1 MNGSGLILDF
11 GFWILNFAA
20 IPRRRSP
27 IGNPKSAIQNSKT
40 SVLLG
45 LLAVLAA
52 PALFGQTPAKRVVM
66 KLATLAP
73 NGSSYHRILLNMGTK
88 FAGIPGGADLKVF
101 AGGISGGEAEIVM
114 KLKIGQLDAA
124 LVTANGLADIDRAV
138 QSLQAMPMLFRS
150 LDEVEYIAGKL
161 RPQLDKKLR
170 DKGFVALVWLDA
182 GWVRFFSKAPIEH
195 PNDLKKM
202 KVFTWSG
209 DTKVFDIYKSTGFQ
223 PVSLETNDILP
234 MLSTGMINAVP
245 LPPIVA
251 LSTQLYRTAPYML
264 DLNWAPLVGALVVT
278 ERSWNKLTP
287 AAQTAMARAAAEAG
301 QQMKA
306 ANRAETIAAIDAMKK
321 RNLHVYVPT
330 PAVEAEWQSVAES
343 SYPRIRGNVVPADF
357 FDEVRRLLGEYRST
371 HPAAPRT
378 Q

>member
-1 MNGSGLILDF
+1 MNKPEIGHT
-11 GFWILNFAA
+11 
-20 IPRRRSP
+20 RR
-27 IGNPKSAIQNSKT
+27 GVA
-40 SVLLG
+40 LLFVFIA
-45 LLAVLAA
+45 LVV
-52 PALFGQTPAKRVVM
+52 PALFAQVPTPGKRLVM

-73 NGSSYHRILLNMGTK
+73 NGSSYHRILLTMGTK
-88 FAGIPGGADLKVF
+88 WAGIPGAADLKVY
-101 AGGISGGEAEIVM
+101 AGGIAGGEADIVIKM
-114 KLKIGQLDAA
+114 KIGQVDAA
-124 LVTANGLADIDRAV
+124 LVTANGLADIDQAV

-150 LDEVEYIAGKL
+150 LDEVEYVSAKL
-161 RPQLDKKLR
+161 RPQLDKRLR

-182 GWVRFFSKAPIEH
+182 GWVRFFSKTPVEH
-195 PNDLKKM
+195 PGDLKKL

-209 DTKVFDIYKSTGFQ
+209 DTRVFDIYKSGGFQ

-234 MLSTGMINAVP
+234 MLSTGMISAVP

-251 LSTQLYRTAPYML
+251 LSTQLFHTAPYML

-306 ANRAETIAAIDAMKK
+306 ANRAETASAIEAMKK
-321 RNLHVYVPT
+321 RDLHIYVPT
-330 PAVEAEWQSVAES
+330 PAVEAEWQKVAED

-357 FDEVRRLLGEYRST
+357 FDEVRRLLAEYRST

-378 Q
+378 P

>member
-1 MNGSGLILDF
+1 MNDSRHHH
-11 GFWILNFAA
+11 A
-20 IPRRRSP
+20 RR
-27 IGNPKSAIQNSKT
+27 
-40 SVLLG
+40 G
-45 LLAVLAA
+45 LLLALVAALAA
-52 PALFGQTPAKRVVM
+52 PALFGQAPAKRVVV

-73 NGSSYHRILLNMGTK
+73 NGSSYHRILLTMGTK
-88 FAGIPGGADLKVF
+88 WASIPGGAEVKVF

-114 KLKIGQLDAA
+114 KMKIGQIDAA

-150 LDEVEYIAGKL
+150 LDEVEYVAAKL

-182 GWVRFFSKAPIEH
+182 GWVRFFSKSPIEH
-195 PNDLKKM
+195 PDDLKKL

-209 DTKVFDIYKSTGFQ
+209 DTRVFDIYKSTGFQ

-234 MLSTGMINAVP
+234 MLSTGMISAVP

-287 AAQTAMARAAAEAG
+287 AAQAAMARAAAEAG
-301 QQMKA
+301 RQMKA
-306 ANRAETIAAIDAMKK
+306 ANRAETSAAIEAMKK

-330 PAVEAEWQSVAES
+330 AAVEAEWQKVAES

-357 FDEVRRLLGEYRST
+357 FDEVRRLLVEYRST
-371 HPAAPRT
+371 RPDATRT
-378 Q
+378 P